1 MANIPAGQL
10 IVPAPPNLPLA
21 TADYSRRY
29 HDQFA
34 NVLRLYFNQLNTLL
48 GLVVGDEGGQHMSFP
63 YGSFIS
69 TDTQP
74 ATVVDTPYVITYSET
89 ISSNSVVVDPT
100 HTSRL
105 IVDETGLYNFQF
117 SLQLDKSSA
126 SKGECYIWARVNG
139 HDVLNS
145 TTQVTVFGSAAQA
158 VAAWNFYQEM
168 NAGDY
173 FELVWASDSTNT
185 RILSA
190 TPVAYAPAIPSVI
203 MTVNFVSL
211 LQG

>member
-1 MANIPAGQL
+1 MANIPVGQL

-89 ISSNSVVVDPT
+89 TSSNSVVVDPT

-117 SLQLDKSSA
+117 SLQLDKSSGSTGNA
-126 SKGECYIWARVNG
+126 YIWARVNG
-139 HDVLNS
+139 VDVPNS
-145 TTQVTVFGSAAQA
+145 TTEVTVNGSSAKA
-158 VAAWNFYQEM
+158 VAAWNFFQEM

-173 FELVWASDSTNT
+173 FELVWAADSTNM

>member
-1 MANIPAGQL
+1 MANIPVGQL

-63 YGSFIS
+63 YGSFID
-69 TDTQP
+69 TTTQP
-74 ATVVDTPYVITYSET
+74 ATVVDTPYVITYNT
-89 ISSNSVVVDPT
+89 TTSSNSVVVDPT

-117 SLQLDKSSA
+117 SLQLDKSSGSTGNA
-126 SKGECYIWARVNG
+126 YIWARVNG
-139 HDVLNS
+139 NDVLNS
-145 TTQVTVFGSAAQA
+145 TTEVTVNGSSAKA
-158 VAAWNFYQEM
+158 VAAWNFFQEM

-173 FELVWASDSTNT
+173 FELVWAADSTT
-185 RILSA
+185 MRILSA

>member
-1 MANIPAGQL
+1 MANVPVGQL

-74 ATVVDTPYVITYSET
+74 EIGRAHV
-89 ISSNSVVVDPT
+89 
-100 HTSRL
+100 
-105 IVDETGLYNFQF
+105 
-117 SLQLDKSSA
+117 
-126 SKGECYIWARVNG
+126 
-139 HDVLNS
+139 
-145 TTQVTVFGSAAQA
+145 
-158 VAAWNFYQEM
+158 
-168 NAGDY
+168 
-173 FELVWASDSTNT
+173 
-185 RILSA
+185 
-190 TPVAYAPAIPSVI
+190 
-203 MTVNFVSL
+203 
-211 LQG
+211 